1 MNKVILIGRIGKD
14 AETMTFDSGA
24 VKVSFTMATSE
35 KYKGKDGQ
43 LNEATEWHNIEMW
56 GDRALKLSQYLL
68 KGKQVMIEGKLRY
81 NEYEKDGVKR
91 KVALVSC
98 QQLEFLGDK
107 QRDGQQAP
115 QAQQSV
121 QQQTQQPAYVHH
133 SAPQQ
138 PDPTRQFP
146 PVPQQQGFS
155 IPPDE
160 YVGNDD
166 LPF

>member
-35 KYKGKDGQ
+35 KYKGRDGQ
-43 LNEATEWHNIEMW
+43 PNEATEWHNIEMW
-56 GDRALKLSQYLL
+56 GDRAIKLSQYLL
-68 KGKQVMIEGKLRY
+68 KGKQVMVEGKLRY

-107 QRDGQQAP
+107 QRDGQQA
-115 QAQQSV
+115 QQSPQQPV
-121 QQQTQQPAYVHH
+121 QQQPVPYVHH
-133 SAPQQ
+133 AAPQQ
-138 PDPTRQFP
+138 PDPTGQFP
-146 PVPQQQGFS
+146 PVPQQQGFC
-155 IPPDE
+155 IPPEEYAGDDE
-160 YVGNDD
+160 

>member
-14 AETMTFDSGA
+14 AEVKTFDGGA

-68 KGKQVMIEGKLRY
+68 KGKQVMVEGKLRY

-98 QQLEFLGDK
+98 QQLEFLGDR
-107 QRDGQQAP
+107 QHAQQAP
-115 QAQQSV
+115 QQYAVPQASV
-121 QQQTQQPAYVHH
+121 QQTYVRQA
-133 SAPQQ
+133 APQQ
-138 PDPTRQFP
+138 QDPTSQFP
-146 PVPQQQGFS
+146 PIPQQQQGYS